1 MAARQ
6 VTGQLPQGAGY
17 AIILGFGA
25 LFVSIVFLI
34 SRWAAKHHNEV
45 QGSEMFT
52 TAKRSIKSG
61 LTAAAVVSSWTIAST
76 LLSSTT
82 WSYSYGVAGAYFYG
96 AGALTVI
103 AIFVMS
109 AIELKRRAPAAHTFF
124 EVSRVRYGRGGHIVF
139 MAYSTLYCIINCV
152 NILIGGSA
160 VFSAM
165 TGMSQIAAIFLLP
178 CGIVLFTLSGGVKAV
193 IITDYM
199 NTIFIHC
206 TVLAGVFVAYARP
219 DSVLGSP
226 EKVWELLKEAA
237 IRAPVPGNAGGEY
250 LTMRSNDAILLGIIL
265 WCAIFGCT
273 IDVQLFQKSITADPA
288 ATLPGYI
295 IGGVAWFSIPFC
307 LATTFGLSARA
318 MEFTELLPRAITPTE
333 IAQGLTFPIAAGA
346 MMGKAGL
353 ILVLIMVFMA
363 CTSGF
368 SADTVSIASVYIH
381 DVYKGYFNKN
391 ASGKQLVHMSHL
403 AVAVWS
409 LLMAVIATGISRTA
423 IGVNYIVTCIGIFCG
438 CAVFPFYAT
447 LLWKKQSK
455 LAVIWSPILGS
466 ITSISSW
473 LGSAHALFGEVTIS
487 SKSQVMPLLIGNVV
501 SVLSGIIFSV
511 AITYIFGADQF
522 DWSLLQ
528 TNIHTSNDMD
538 VRGMTARQVEEQ
550 AQAETISP
558 EMDALLRRGTRKA
571 VLATII
577 FFISMMVLWP
587 LPMFGTS
594 YIFSKGFFK
603 GWVVSE
609 QEIAYRKTLAN
620 VYQAITFI
628 WAWGAALV
636 ITLLPLWQSRLTVLL
651 FVKTCFRLKVIA
663 QDDMSIDQEIIEQD
677 RK

>member
-1 MAARQ
+1 MAVHQ
-6 VTGQLPQGAGY
+6 VTGQLPQGAGF

-25 LFVSIVFLI
+25 LFVSIVLLI

-103 AIFVMS
+103 AVFVMS

-139 MAYSTLYCIINCV
+139 MAYSTLYCVINCV

-165 TGMSQIAAIFLLP
+165 TGMNQIAAIFLLP

-206 TVLAGVFVAYARP
+206 TVLSGVFVAYARP

-226 EKVWELLKEAA
+226 DKVWELLKEAA
-237 IRAPVPGNAGGEY
+237 TRAPVPGNAGGEY

-265 WCAIFGCT
+265 CDSA
-273 IDVQLFQKSITADPA
+273 
-288 ATLPGYI
+288 GYI

-353 ILVLIMVFMA
+353 VLVLIMVFMA

-368 SADTVSIASVYIH
+368 SADTVSIASVYIY

-403 AVAVWS
+403 AVAIWS

-455 LAVIWSPILGS
+455 LAVIWAPILGS
-466 ITSISSW
+466 LTSISSW
-473 LGSAHALFGEVTIS
+473 LGSAYALHSEVTIS
-487 SKSQVMPLLIGNVV
+487 STSQVMPLLIGNVV

-511 AITYIFGADQF
+511 AITYAFGADQF

-528 TNIHTSNDMD
+528 RTS
-538 VRGMTARQVEEQ
+538 
-550 AQAETISP
+550 I
-558 EMDALLRRGTRKA
+558 
-571 VLATII
+571 
-577 FFISMMVLWP
+577 
-587 LPMFGTS
+587 LPMT
-594 YIFSKGFFK
+594 
-603 GWVVSE
+603 W
-609 QEIAYRKTLAN
+609 
-620 VYQAITFI
+620 TF
-628 WAWGAALV
+628 
-636 ITLLPLWQSRLTVLL
+636 
-651 FVKTCFRLKVIA
+651 
-663 QDDMSIDQEIIEQD
+663 EE
-677 RK
+677 